1 MNMKIVVQ
9 KFGGTSVS
17 TKDRRKSVIKNIKE
31 AIKEGFS
38 PVVVVSA
45 MGRKGEPYATDTLL
59 SLVTEGFKEENKLAT
74 DLLMCTGEIISTVVM
89 SNDLLEEGI
98 EAIPLTGGQAGVL
111 TTDKFSDSRVLEVD
125 TKLILEQLENGKI
138 PVIAGFQGA
147 TKEGYFTTLGRGG
160 SDTSAAIIGAA
171 LKAEKVEI
179 YTDVDGI
186 MTADPRIVKRAS

>member
-59 SLVTEGFKEENKLAT
+59 SLVTEGFKEENKLAN
-74 DLLMCTGEIISTVVM
+74 S
-89 SNDLLEEGI
+89 
-98 EAIPLTGGQAGVL
+98 IPPNC
-111 TTDKFSDSRVLEVD
+111 SW
-125 TKLILEQLENGKI
+125 
-138 PVIAGFQGA
+138 
-147 TKEGYFTTLGRGG
+147 
-160 SDTSAAIIGAA
+160 
-171 LKAEKVEI
+171 
-179 YTDVDGI
+179 
-186 MTADPRIVKRAS
+186 